1 MHAEILIVDDNPVNL
16 RLASDVLQDA
26 GFRVKCVTCAS
37 GVLSAL
43 DARMPNLLLVDIG
56 LPGTDGLTLTRVL
69 RQDPRYIDLR
79 IVALTAFAMKGDRQ
93 KALDAGCDGYISK
106 PINTREFAA
115 QIKGYLDASPG
126 QLEDRCE

>member
-1 MHAEILIVDDNPVNL
+1 M
-16 RLASDVLQDA
+16 
-26 GFRVKCVTCAS
+26 CVTCAS
-37 GVLSAL
+37 AVIAAL

-69 RQDPRYIDLR
+69 RRDPRYIDLR

-115 QIKGYLDASPG
+115 QVKGYLDASPG
-126 QLEDRCE
+126 QL